1 MQVTRLLLGLY
12 GQEECERSFGALH
25 LLDGQ
30 KLGEVRD
37 VLLNHLREEGEVD
50 KEGLKRA
57 LRELLVGT
65 PALDEGF
72 HGPEVLHEASYRGMR
87 RRTWINAP
95 VVGHDLRV
103 EEVREAVRLYQDF

>member
-25 LLDGQ
+25 TLDGQ

-37 VLLNHLREEGEVD
+37 VVLNRLRKEGAVD
-50 KEGLKRA
+50 KEGMKRA
-57 LRELLVGT
+57 IRELLVGT

-72 HGPEVLHEASYRGMR
+72 HGPEVFMKLLLEDVENK
-87 RRTWINAP
+87 RT
-95 VVGHDLRV
+95 
-103 EEVREAVRLYQDF
+103 

>member
-25 LLDGQ
+25 TLDGQ

-72 HGPEVLHEASYRGMR
+72 HGPEVFMKLLIEDAEKK
-87 RRTWINAP
+87 TK
-95 VVGHDLRV
+95 
-103 EEVREAVRLYQDF
+103 